1 MDDHENGGVSNAAI
15 RLFDWVRDPSNNGS
29 VYPNDA
35 DATTHTVRE
44 VLSLL
49 SEEDGIFEEEEGE
62 EEWDSPHL
70 LVRPG
75 IQPAI
80 ATYRLLLEVL
90 GPSVEG
96 GDDMTER
103 VALRGAIIS
112 RVDFLA
118 NAMAVE
124 DMNLEEMYSSW
135 RTACV
140 LPELEGYASD
150 EFDDESEDESTGP
163 RISKRQ
169 KTSNVK
175 KMAALKKDNEALKKD
190 IKELTRVNKKL
201 KKDHDKVD
209 AKNLALGRDAMN
221 SKSSKAKDVQILKD
235 AQKRAINMLKN
246 TQKEAINEVKKDKD
260 EEKET
265 ALSTQ
270 KRSKSMSLFVPSK
283 YFN

>member
-15 RLFDWVRDPSNNGS
+15 RLFDWVRDPSINGS
-29 VYPNDA
+29 VYLNDA
-35 DATTHTVRE
+35 DATTHTVWE

-49 SEEDGIFEEEEGE
+49 FEEDGIFEEEEGE

-80 ATYRLLLEVL
+80 AMYRLLLGFI

-112 RVDFLA
+112 RVDFLE

-140 LPELEGYASD
+140 LPA
-150 EFDDESEDESTGP
+150 
-163 RISKRQ
+163 
-169 KTSNVK
+169 
-175 KMAALKKDNEALKKD
+175 
-190 IKELTRVNKKL
+190 
-201 KKDHDKVD
+201 
-209 AKNLALGRDAMN
+209 
-221 SKSSKAKDVQILKD
+221 
-235 AQKRAINMLKN
+235 
-246 TQKEAINEVKKDKD
+246 
-260 EEKET
+260 
-265 ALSTQ
+265 
-270 KRSKSMSLFVPSK
+270 
-283 YFN
+283 